1 MLKRKSYQ
9 NKYSATREG
18 GAQGKAEQFGL
29 FYLLNSQFLYYLIN
43 QLLLCTIRRG
53 ILKAFYMSLLIFP
66 EMLFS
71 GRRALVKSSN
81 IIAPR
86 ERY

>member
-1 MLKRKSYQ
+1 MRKNFKMS
-9 NKYSATREG
+9 YSATREG
-18 GAQGKAEQFGL
+18 GARGKAVQFGL

-53 ILKAFYMSLLIFP
+53 ILRAFYMSLLIFT

-71 GRRALVKSSN
+71 GRRALVKSSI

-86 ERY
+86 ERD